1 MKKTLL
7 AAIIGISLAGCSSND
22 NVFSENQELS
32 PKVEW
37 LKSDV
42 KTFNIPIQNIDA
54 TYKMSLAFRYTEGIE
69 YKVLKV
75 KVTEISPSKKESIK
89 EYDLTV
95 IDNKGEYVGEPG
107 LSMFDSEHLVEANKK
122 YSEKGT
128 YTYKIEHAMSTDVV
142 NLAMEI
148 GVILDKNN

>member
-1 MKKTLL
+1 MKQLFF
-7 AAIIGISLAGCSSND
+7 AVIIGITLVSCSSND
-22 NVFSENQELS
+22 SVFSENQELS
-32 PKVEW
+32 PNVEW
-37 LKSDV
+37 LKSDA
-42 KTFNIPIQNIDA
+42 KTFKISVENIDG

-75 KVTEISPSKKESIK
+75 KVTEISPSKKETIK

-95 IDNKGEYVGEPG
+95 IDNKGEYIGEPG

-122 YSEKGT
+122 YAEKGT
-128 YTYKIEHAMSTDVV
+128 YTYKIEHAMPTDVV

-148 GVILDKNN
+148 GVILDKNK